1 MSSFKQKTEKHYE
14 AVGVF
19 SEETLPPPCF
29 LLILLCF
36 SQKKMFSA
44 VDTCHIS
51 IISYISIIH
60 IISVSYHYLHYFED
74 NVKDLPTENLDG
86 QVNPCLET
94 Y

>member
-36 SQKKMFSA
+36 SQKKMFST

-51 IISYISIIH
+51 ILKIM
-60 IISVSYHYLHYFED
+60 
-74 NVKDLPTENLDG
+74 
-86 QVNPCLET
+86 
-94 Y
+94 

>member
-44 VDTCHIS
+44 IDTCHIS

-60 IISVSYHYLHYFED
+60 IISVSYHTIIFIILKIMWKIYPQ
-74 NVKDLPTENLDG
+74 KI
-86 QVNPCLET
+86 
-94 Y
+94 

>member
-51 IISYISIIH
+51 IIH
-60 IISVSYHYLHYFED
+60 IISVLYHIIIFIIL
-74 NVKDLPTENLDG
+74 KIM
-86 QVNPCLET
+86 
-94 Y
+94 